1 MKDLLGQTR
10 RPQINSRSELDACGR
25 PGLPDVIRCARRKHA
40 RAIISSFLRNSGIH
54 QARLSIA
61 MMFLLFALS
70 SSASAATLPSGF
82 VETTVASGLASPT
95 AMAIAPDGRIFVCSQ
110 SGALRVI
117 KNGVLLAAPFVT
129 LSVDSLG
136 ERGLLGVALDPNFAL
151 NHYIYLYHTVPGTP
165 SNNRVVRFTA
175 SGDVALAGSRV
186 ILLELDPL
194 STATNH
200 NGGALHFGPDRNLY
214 IAVGDNR
221 SGTKSQNLNSLFGK
235 ILRIAADGTIPPDNP
250 FVQ

>member
-10 RPQINSRSELDACGR
+10 RLQINSRSELDACGR

-82 VETTVASGLASPT
+82 VETTVASGIASPT

-117 KNGVLLAAPFVT
+117 KNGVLLATPFMT
-129 LSVDSLG
+129 LSVDSVG
-136 ERGLLGVALDPNFAL
+136 ERGLLGVAFDPHFTL
-151 NHYIYLYHTVPGTP
+151 NHYIYFYYTDLWSHSHY
-165 SNNRVVRFTA
+165 
-175 SGDVALAGSRV
+175 RV
-186 ILLELDPL
+186 IRL
-194 STATNH
+194 SS
-200 NGGALHFGPDRNLY
+200 
-214 IAVGDNR
+214 NR
-221 SGTKSQNLNSLFGK
+221 YSV
-235 ILRIAADGTIPPDNP
+235 D
-250 FVQ
+250 

>member
-1 MKDLLGQTR
+1 MHPKSAHPAL
-10 RPQINSRSELDACGR
+10 
-25 PGLPDVIRCARRKHA
+25 V
-40 RAIISSFLRNSGIH
+40 SFRHYTGMH
-54 QARLSIA
+54 RARLFLPMA
-61 MMFLLFALS
+61 FLLHALS
-70 SSASAATLPSGF
+70 FSVSAAALPSGF
-82 VETTVASGLASPT
+82 VETTVASGIASPT
-95 AMAIAPDGRIFVCSQ
+95 AMAIAGDGRIFVCSQ

-200 NGGALHFGPDRNLY
+200 NVGALHFGPDRNLY

-221 SGTKSQNLNSLFGK
+221 SGTKSQNLN
-235 ILRIAADGTIPPDNP
+235 
-250 FVQ
+250 